1 MGLNRGPS
9 WSGALG
15 VFFHNLD
22 SEMVIHIETVFLK
35 FSDDAKFERE
45 KDRKRL
51 VLSWSLPKVIGNYI

>member
-22 SEMVIHIETVFLK
+22 GEMVIHIETVFLK